1 MLQLH
6 NFLTVFSTY
15 KLRHFPLKKCR
26 LICLALTSSTI
37 SIIDYILSISSYYSP
52 RLVSFIKMND
62 TWVFVSKGKCL
73 PRSDSWEGEREKKE
87 KEYEREKKSESKNDP
102 DTREASKGVAVYF
115 QIARPAKG
123 INVGAKT
130 AHPCLFPAPLP
141 PTEKV
146 TMSSRLYIPLFV
158 SISAVWGVYARK
170 KTQTA

>member
-1 MLQLH
+1 M
-6 NFLTVFSTY
+6 
-15 KLRHFPLKKCR
+15 
-26 LICLALTSSTI
+26 ALTSSTI
-37 SIIDYILSISSYYSP
+37 SIIDYILSISSCYNL

-62 TWVFVSKGKCL
+62 TWVFVSKSKCL
-73 PRSDSWEGEREKKE
+73 PRSDSWKGERER
-87 KEYEREKKSESKNDP
+87 EREKKKSESKNDP

-115 QIARPAKG
+115 QIVRPAKG